1 MQEKLHYCFG
11 FYASNDLLRL
21 SLKSKR
27 DIMLERGGERG
38 EGGTSSRQKI
48 LFHISHSFHSD
59 ACGSQ
64 ILSYLHVM
72 PCLLLVSSRVSIMVD
87 MYSFFLAPTSDA
99 EGCIMSVCCCGLCSQ
114 G

>member
-1 MQEKLHYCFG
+1 
-11 FYASNDLLRL
+11 
-21 SLKSKR
+21 
-27 DIMLERGGERG
+27 
-38 EGGTSSRQKI
+38 
-48 LFHISHSFHSD
+48 
-59 ACGSQ
+59 
-64 ILSYLHVM
+64 VM